1 MVFQGQMVRVVVPC
15 FLVLGWRGSMGR
27 DNSINLSR
35 VEYKCFDFKNCLLP
49 MGFYRK
55 VFLAA
60 FCLSQFFDAAFA
72 QKIRLRDGQYH
83 GKSNAGERVYAI
95 VRSGKVISALF
106 DQRVSGCDNSNA
118 NWDCSGV
125 NAQIRA
131 VDSCTIIWTIPWEE
145 GFSYRAKLTNLSC

>member
-1 MVFQGQMVRVVVPC
+1 
-15 FLVLGWRGSMGR
+15 
-27 DNSINLSR
+27 
-35 VEYKCFDFKNCLLP
+35 

-55 VFLAA
+55 FFLAA

-83 GKSNAGERVYAI
+83 GTSNAGESVYAI
-95 VRSGKVISALF
+95 VRSGKVISARF
-106 DQRVSGCDNSNA
+106 NRAVSGCDNSVA
-118 NWDCSGV
+118 NWNCRRV

-145 GFSYRAKLTNLSC
+145 DFSFRAKLTNSSC